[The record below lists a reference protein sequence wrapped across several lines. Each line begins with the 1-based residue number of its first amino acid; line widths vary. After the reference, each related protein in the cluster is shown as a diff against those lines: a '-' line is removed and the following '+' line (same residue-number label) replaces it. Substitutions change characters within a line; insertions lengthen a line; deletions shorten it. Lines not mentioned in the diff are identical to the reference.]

1 MGKSLIKSISISI
14 SSNGKPLINNR
25 LPKVKAT
32 PIKDMLIA
40 AYKINFDFKIL
51 IKIFKVI
58 TD

>member
-1 MGKSLIKSISISI
+1 MGKSLIKSISISR

-25 LPKVKAT
+25 LPKVNVT

-40 AYKINFDFKIL
+40 AYKINFDFKIS
-51 IKIFKVI
+51 IKIFNAI